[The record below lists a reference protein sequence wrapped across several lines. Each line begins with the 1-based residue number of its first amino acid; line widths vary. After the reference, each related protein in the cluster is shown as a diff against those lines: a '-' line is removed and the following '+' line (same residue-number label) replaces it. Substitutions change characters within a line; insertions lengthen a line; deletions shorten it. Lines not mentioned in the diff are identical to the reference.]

1 MFRFLSRPAPLVLAL
16 ACCTFIPVLMAM
28 VRVVQIPTGT
38 YEADSLRLAVA
49 PIPWFLHAL
58 AASIF
63 GLAGPLNFVLALRR
77 HFGRLHRVAG
87 RAFVGAGLV
96 LSLSGLL
103 LLARIQP
110 QSTPLI
116 DIVRGFFSLALFV
129 ALVQAVV
136 AIRARDLPGHRAWV
150 IRSYAIGMGAG
161 TISLVYLPIYIVTGT
176 PPNGITADVIYALW
190 WALNIGFAEW
200 IIRRISPSIRRVPA

>member
-1 MFRFLSRPAPLVLAL
+1 MLRFFSRPTPLVLAL
-16 ACCTFIPVLMAM
+16 AFLTFIPVVMAI
-28 VRVVQIPTGT
+28 VRTVQIPTET

-77 HFGRLHRVAG
+77 RLGRLHRVTG
-87 RAFVGAGLV
+87 RAFVGAGAV

-103 LLARIQP
+103 LLASVEP

-116 DIVRGFFSLALFV
+116 DIVRGVFSIALLV
-129 ALVQAVV
+129 ALVQAVI
-136 AIRARDLPGHRAWV
+136 AIRARDVPRHRAWA
-150 IRSYAIGMGAG
+150 IRAYAIGMGAG
-161 TISLVYLPIYIVTGT
+161 TISLVYLPIYVVTGT
-176 PPNGITADVIYALW
+176 PPNGLTADAIYAVW
-190 WALNIGFAEW
+190 WVFNIGFAEW
-200 IIRRISPSIRRVPA
+200 IIRSTIPFGPRVPA